1 MSSQIV
7 GKLQELPPFLKMVN
21 KLIAQITDL
30 SPFSLFYQECSKN
43 WFIISFMS
51 IWTKISISF
60 CISPVLHHSV
70 ATSLL
75 NNTNDWYVNIDNG
88 KYTAMVFIDLKKAS
102 DTVNHQILLAKLK
115 KYGID
120 GLEYLWFQSYLEN
133 RRQFC
138 RVNGAC
144 SDLKD
149 TDCGVP
155 QRSCLGTLLFLI
167 YINDLPLALHKC
179 NLTMYADDTSISY
192 ASKNI
197 GELNTIIN
205 RDLDC
210 LNKWLQ
216 GKKLSV
222 NVVKT
227 QAMVI
232 GSQPNFKKI
241 ADKRVDTP
249 FFSIGDSAIDLVKNV
264 KYLGVQLDSN
274 LDCNQH
280 MKV

>member
-1 MSSQIV
+1 
-7 GKLQELPPFLKMVN
+7 
-21 KLIAQITDL
+21 
-30 SPFSLFYQECSKN
+30 
-43 WFIISFMS
+43 
-51 IWTKISISF
+51 
-60 CISPVLHHSV
+60 
-70 ATSLL
+70 
-75 NNTNDWYVNIDNG
+75 
-88 KYTAMVFIDLKKAS
+88 MVFIDLKKAF
-102 DTVNHQILLAKLK
+102 DTVDLRVLLARLEE
-115 KYGID
+115 YGID

-149 TDCGVP
+149 IDCGLP
-155 QRSCLGTLLFLI
+155 HGSCLGPLLFLI
-167 YINDLPLALHKC
+167 YINDLPLAFHKC
-179 NLTMYADDTSISY
+179 NLTMYADDTRICY

-216 GKKLSV
+216 GNKLSL

-227 QAMVI
+227 LAMVI
-232 GSQPNFKKI
+232 GSQPNLKKI

-249 FFSIGDSAIDLVKNV
+249 SFSIGDSAIDLVKNV

-274 LDCNQH
+274 LDWNQH
-280 MKV
+280 MKVLYSKVSRAIGFLKHAKKFVPRETLIQTYKGIVEPHFRCCCSVWGSCGETRLRALKNCKIGQQGLSPIAITIHLLPF

>member
-1 MSSQIV
+1 M
-7 GKLQELPPFLKMVN
+7 L
-21 KLIAQITDL
+21 
-30 SPFSLFYQECSKN
+30 
-43 WFIISFMS
+43 
-51 IWTKISISF
+51 
-60 CISPVLHHSV
+60 
-70 ATSLL
+70 TSLL

-88 KYTAMVFIDLKKAS
+88 KYTAMVFIDLKKAF

-120 GLEYLWFQSYLEN
+120 GLEYLWLQSYLEN

-149 TDCGVP
+149 IDHGVP
-155 QRSCLGTLLFLI
+155 QGSCLGPFLFFLF
-167 YINDLPLALHKC
+167 YIHDLPLALHKC
-179 NLTMYADDTSISY
+179 NLTMYANDTSISY
-192 ASKNI
+192 AYQNV
-197 GELNTIIN
+197 GELNTVIN

-216 GKKLSV
+216 GNKLSL

-227 QAMVI
+227 QAMVT
-232 GSQPNFKKI
+232 GSQPNLKKI

-249 FFSIGDSAIDLVKNV
+249 SVSIGECVIDLVKNV

-274 LDCNQH
+274 LD
-280 MKV
+280 